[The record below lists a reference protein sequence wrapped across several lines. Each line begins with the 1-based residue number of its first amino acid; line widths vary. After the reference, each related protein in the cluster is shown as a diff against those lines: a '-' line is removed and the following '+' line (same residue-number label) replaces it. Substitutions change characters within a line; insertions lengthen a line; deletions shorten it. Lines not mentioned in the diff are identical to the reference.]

1 MMQAPRT
8 VEQKPESKRAPKL
21 GRNYWRLWWAN
32 AVSSTGDGAF
42 VAALPLLAVTIT
54 RDPRLVSVVTA
65 AMYLPWM
72 VLSLPAGALVDRY
85 DRATLMWR
93 AQAVQAAVVAVVTV
107 LVIAREAN
115 IAVLGVAGLLLGSA
129 EVIFSNAAQSVL
141 PDLVPPELLPKANG
155 SQQIS
160 LTVGESFLGPPAGSL
175 LFAAAA
181 ALPFGLDAVSFA
193 GSAALLAR
201 LPKGQR
207 AKDAA
212 RPGIKAQIAEGL
224 RWLVRHRLLRV
235 VAVLLGVYNFANQM
249 GQAIL
254 VLLATE
260 TLHVSVRGYGLL
272 LAASAA
278 GSVVGGLVNPVLTRR
293 LGMLASLIIGGA
305 VNAAVFVGI
314 GLAPDPAV
322 AAVLLAGQGFAVAM
336 WNVVTVSL
344 RQQIVPS
351 ALLGR
356 VNSVY
361 RMLGWGLMPVGALA
375 GGFVAHAEGLRAPY
389 IIAGALCGL
398 ALLVSIP
405 FLLAAARIPRL
416 PAPTLPPA
424 RLRLEDDIRAAAAL
438 AGSAG
443 GLRGGGPPGVLGRR
457 CGHGQGAIH
466 RPVRAPHREPA
477 RAGESA
483 AGAGLGGPPAWSAGR
498 GCRLLVRHRRGGH
511 RPGGR
516 RHRPLAGVPGPRPG
530 DRRLFRRPERPGQRR
545 RRGGADRTDH
555 LRVEHPGAAPDRA
568 LHRALERGLGQDGR
582 AGRVRARGSAPK
594 PSSDRWPP
602 PGHAPVH
609 RDPG

>member
-1 MMQAPRT
+1 VSHRDPATLAVMTTSKAAPGQRP
-8 VEQKPESKRAPKL
+8 QSPGRPKL
-21 GRNYWRLWWAN
+21 GRDYWRLWWAN

-65 AMYLPWM
+65 ATYLPWM

-129 EVIFSNAAQSVL
+129 EVVFSNAAQSVL
-141 PDLVPPELLPKANG
+141 PALVPPELLAKANG

-207 AKDAA
+207 AKDAGSD
-212 RPGIKAQIAEGL
+212 GIRAQIAAGL

-249 GQAIL
+249 GQAVL

-272 LAASAA
+272 LAASAV
-278 GSVVGGLVNPVLTRR
+278 GSVIGGLVNPVLTRR
-293 LGMLASLIIGGA
+293 LGMLSSLIIGAA
-305 VNAAVFVGI
+305 VSAVVFVGV

-322 AAVLLAGQGFAVAM
+322 GAVLLAAQGFVITM
-336 WNVVTVSL
+336 WNIVTVSL

-351 ALLGR
+351 DLLGR

-361 RMLGWGLMPVGALA
+361 RMLGWGLMPLGALA
-375 GGFVAHAEGLRAPY
+375 GGFIAHTEGLRAPY
-389 IIAGALCGL
+389 IVAGLVCGIA
-398 ALLVSIP
+398 
-405 FLLAAARIPRL
+405 LLAAL
-416 PAPTLPPA
+416 P
-424 RLRLEDDIRAAAAL
+424 
-438 AGSAG
+438 
-443 GLRGGGPPGVLGRR
+443 
-457 CGHGQGAIH
+457 
-466 RPVRAPHREPA
+466 
-477 RAGESA
+477 
-483 AGAGLGGPPAWSAGR
+483 
-498 GCRLLVRHRRGGH
+498 LLVT
-511 RPGGR
+511 
-516 RHRPLAGVPGPRPG
+516 A
-530 DRRLFRRPERPGQRR
+530 
-545 RRGGADRTDH
+545 
-555 LRVEHPGAAPDRA
+555 DRA
-568 LHRALERGLGQDGR
+568 LGA
-582 AGRVRARGSAPK
+582 
-594 PSSDRWPP
+594 
-602 PGHAPVH
+602 
-609 RDPG
+609 